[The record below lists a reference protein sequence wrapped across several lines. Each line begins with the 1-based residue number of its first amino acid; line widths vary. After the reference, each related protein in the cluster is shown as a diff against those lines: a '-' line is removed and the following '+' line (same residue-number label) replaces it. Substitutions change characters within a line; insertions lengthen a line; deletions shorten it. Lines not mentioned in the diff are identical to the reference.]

1 MLYDPSK
8 PYLGGQYGAD
18 EGNIDPALRDRIAE
32 YCVKINKALGY
43 DLNTSEFAV
52 RDGIPY
58 AIDYCN
64 PAPDADVNSVGPT
77 NFEWLVEAMA
87 NLAIERALLPERPPK
102 EYAWSA
108 FIGGGQQVT

>member
-1 MLYDPSK
+1 MLYDPRK
-8 PYLGGQYGAD
+8 PYLGGQYGDDA
-18 EGNIDPALRDRIAE
+18 GPINPALRDRITE

-43 DLNTSEFAV
+43 DLNTAEFAV

-64 PAPDADVNSVGPT
+64 PAPDADINSVGAV

-87 NLAIERALLPERPPK
+87 NLAIERAQLPEKPPK

-108 FIGGGQQVT
+108 FIGGGQ